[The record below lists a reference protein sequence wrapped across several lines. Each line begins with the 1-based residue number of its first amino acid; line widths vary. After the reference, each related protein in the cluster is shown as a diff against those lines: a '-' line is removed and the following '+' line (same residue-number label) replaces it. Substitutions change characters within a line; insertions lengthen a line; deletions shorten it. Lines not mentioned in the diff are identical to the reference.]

1 MKGNNLMLILI
12 TYLLN
17 LLDYIFTR
25 IFVSYGFVEMNPI
38 MKFLMKHNAD
48 WFVKVVIIG
57 MGCLFV
63 WWHNDIKL
71 ARIGTWIV
79 FIFYLILTIWWII
92 NIVAY
97 LIQGGK

>member
-38 MKFLMKHNAD
+38 MKFLMKHNTD

>member
-12 TYLLN
+12 VYLLN

-63 WWHNDIKL
+63 WWHSDIKL

-97 LIQGGK
+97 LIQKGK